1 MNSENFPKIF
11 SKSEFGFS
19 ENFSKSEFGFSE
31 NFSKS
36 EFRGKVKFFKGVEFG
51 FWKKIF
57 TNFVAKVQGGSSG
70 NFANFS
76 EGEFGFWKS
85 FKGNEFRK
93 KFKGNEFGFWKSCG
107 KKTKSENR
115 SFFDTFWRIAQ

>member
-1 MNSENFPKIF
+1 M
-11 SKSEFGFS
+11 
-19 ENFSKSEFGFSE
+19 
-31 NFSKS
+31 
-36 EFRGKVKFFKGVEFG
+36 KFFKGVEFG
-51 FWKKIF
+51 FWKKNF

-70 NFANFS
+70 NFEKFS

-115 SFFDTFWRIAQ
+115 SFFDTFWRIAQWVPGVEK